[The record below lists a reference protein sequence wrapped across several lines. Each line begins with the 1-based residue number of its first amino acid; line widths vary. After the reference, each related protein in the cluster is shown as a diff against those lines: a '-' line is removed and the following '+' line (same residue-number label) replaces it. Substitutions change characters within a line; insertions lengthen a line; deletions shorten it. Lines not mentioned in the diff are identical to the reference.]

1 MRRLLPLALLFG
13 LASSAHAETPWPP
26 EGARLVDRLVA
37 IVNKEPVTL
46 FELQRAAG
54 PQLGQILR
62 GTTDPAER
70 ERAMKTA
77 IEQALEGLVDDIL
90 VYAEAEEM
98 ELSIPPEKVDA
109 HLEKIRSENG
119 WSDEDLTEQLKLLG
133 FSSIADY
140 RRHTEREML
149 KSQVIGIK
157 VASRVKVDESEVD
170 AEFLRQ
176 VGKTNTIEERRAAHI
191 LIRLPED
198 ASREAEDTARATL
211 LEVKQQIE
219 SGAMTFGDAAR
230 RFSQDGTRSAGGDLG
245 WFTKGDYHPDFE
257 EVAMKTAKGEVN
269 GPFRTPFGMHL
280 VTILDTRT
288 KKLDDETDTESV
300 KRQIRFNLRER
311 ALDRVYRNWVRGLR
325 ANAYVEVKD
334 LGLGG

>member
-1 MRRLLPLALLFG
+1 VRRLLSLSILLG
-13 LASSAHAETPWPP
+13 LASPASAETAWPP

-62 GTTDPAER
+62 STTDPVER
-70 ERAMKTA
+70 ETRMKAA
-77 IEQALEGLVDDIL
+77 IEQALDGLVDDIL

-98 ELSIPPEKVDA
+98 ELSVPPEKIDA
-109 HLEKIRSENG
+109 HLEKIRSENA
-119 WSDEDLTEQLKLLG
+119 WTDEDLAEQLKILG

-157 VASRVKVDESEVD
+157 VASRVKVDESEVE

-198 ASREAEDTARATL
+198 ASREAEEKAKATL
-211 LEVKQQIE
+211 TEVKQQIE
-219 SGAMTFGDAAR
+219 SGATTFGDAAR
-230 RFSQDGTRSAGGDLG
+230 RISEDGTRSAGGDLG
-245 WFTKGDYHPDFE
+245 WFTPGDYHPDFE
-257 EVAMKTAKGEVN
+257 EVALKTNKGEIN

-288 KKLDDETDTESV
+288 KKLEDESDTEAL

-311 ALDRVYRNWVRGLR
+311 ALDRVYRHWVRGLR